1 MATPASVLIVDGNPQ
16 MIALLQR
23 FLTRQQVDTQGVG
36 SPAEAHAVLAQQPF
50 RVVLTDYFAPS
61 GDGLALVRALR
72 QTVPS
77 TQGILM
83 VAFGTTALRDAAL
96 ADGAYAYLTK
106 PFRLQD
112 LWDIVQPALQGLPA
126 PVVRRPSGQ
135 VGRGWPPGGLPYDQS

>member
-23 FLTRQQVDTQGVG
+23 FLARQQVDTHGVC

-77 TQGILM
+77 TQSILM
-83 VAFGTTALRDAAL
+83 AAFGTAALRAVAL
-96 ADGAYAYLTK
+96 GAGAYACLAK
-106 PFRLQD
+106 PFRLQE

-126 PVVRRPSGQ
+126 PAVSRPSGQ
-135 VGRGWPPGGLPYDQS
+135 VGQGLSPGGLPYNQS